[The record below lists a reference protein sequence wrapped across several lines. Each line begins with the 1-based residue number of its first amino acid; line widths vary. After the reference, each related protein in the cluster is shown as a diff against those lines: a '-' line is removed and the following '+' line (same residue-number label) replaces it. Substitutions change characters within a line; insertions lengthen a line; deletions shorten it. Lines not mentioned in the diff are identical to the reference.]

1 MEKLKLFVI
10 VAALAVSLPASADMW
25 SDIGWILEGQTASGS
40 AMVGDSGMLD
50 VNKTFALRRP
60 LIMGGQVIF
69 PSVGLAGIHL
79 PRRQAGSDLA
89 AQAIFLFNDKAAGKE
104 FFFECYAQITEL
116 NRMLCLPVRNP
127 KDPALELVKA
137 GLAWVDSRPGGP
149 LRYQVVIRGYRK
161 AEAEARQN
169 RVGMW
174 ERAETTPSAQYRAH
188 VERDTAW
195 FR

>member
-1 MEKLKLFVI
+1 MGKLKRFVFA
-10 VAALAVSLPASADMW
+10 AALAVSLHASADMW
-25 SDIGWILEGQTASGS
+25 SDIGWVLEGQAASGS
-40 AMVGDSGMLD
+40 AMVGDSGMSD
-50 VNKTFALRRP
+50 VTNTFALHRP
-60 LIMGGQVIF
+60 LMMGGQVIF
-69 PSVGLAGIHL
+69 PSVELAGIHL

-89 AQAIFLFNDKAAGKE
+89 AQADFLFDDKAAGKE
-104 FFFECYAQITEL
+104 FFFECYAQRKEL
-116 NRMLCLPVRNP
+116 NRMLCLPVRNLR
-127 KDPALELVKA
+127 DPALDLVKA

-149 LRYQVVIRGYRK
+149 LKYQMAIRGYRK

-174 ERAETTPSAQYRAH
+174 ERPETTPSAQYRAQ

>member
-1 MEKLKLFVI
+1 MDKLKLFVI

-104 FFFECYAQITEL
+104 FFFECYVQIPEL

-127 KDPALELVKA
+127 KDPVLELVKA
-137 GLAWVDSRPGGP
+137 GVVKVAQEKTGGDRPTP
-149 LRYQVVIRGYRK
+149 RRRRAPAPARAARARRAARTARG
-161 AEAEARQN
+161 AAAR
-169 RVGMW
+169 RG
-174 ERAETTPSAQYRAH
+174 RR
-188 VERDTAW
+188 
-195 FR
+195 